1 MSDQYALAV
10 DLGSGALKV
19 GAVTLAGEIAAVSQR
34 DYETQRL
41 PGGGAVQDAS
51 AWWELVRELAG
62 SALNGIPADRVVAVS
77 CTGQWASTIPVDEAG
92 EPVGPCVMWLDTR
105 GARYS
110 RERDRRPADGLLAA
124 RARDLDPPHRRRP
137 VTVRR

>member
-51 AWWELVRELAG
+51 AWWELVRELAWIG
-62 SALNGIPADRVVAVS
+62 TEWDPGRSGRGRLLHG
-77 CTGQWASTIPVDEAG
+77 
-92 EPVGPCVMWLDTR
+92 PVG
-105 GARYS
+105 
-110 RERDRRPADGLLAA
+110 EH
-124 RARDLDPPHRRRP
+124 DPGG
-137 VTVRR
+137 

>member
-1 MSDQYALAV
+1 MNLRESRSERFALGV

-62 SALNGIPADRVVAVS
+62 SVTEGDPGRSSRGRLLHG
-77 CTGQWASTIPVDEAG
+77 
-92 EPVGPCVMWLDTR
+92 PVG
-105 GARYS
+105 
-110 RERDRRPADGLLAA
+110 EH
-124 RARDLDPPHRRRP
+124 DPGG
-137 VTVRR
+137 